1 MAHVLHIYVDLRWA
15 SESVVGVAGQD
26 PAVVVLATEVRVQA
40 CKGGVV
46 VRGAKVTQHVC
57 AHGLIMPPDL
67 AVATERDLP

>member
-1 MAHVLHIYVDLRWA
+1 MAHILHIYIDLCWA
-15 SESVVGVAGQD
+15 SKSVVGVAGQD